1 MEYFQ
6 TIFQNRRKAGEHL
19 AKKLLPYTFEKPV
32 ILTLPREGV
41 PVAAKVAEKLEAP
54 LDVIVSRTLFAP
66 ENRVA
71 FGAIASG
78 DVVVL
83 DRSVQSS
90 LNLSDADVTKIID
103 QERTEMV
110 KDMVRYDS
118 GSHVARHI
126 AHHTVIIVDD
136 GQASGLAVRAA
147 IEAAR
152 ILYNP
157 HSIVF
162 AAPVCSKDMVSMI
175 KDVVDDIVCVNAPRK
190 LFSIGNWYEDFR
202 KVTDEEARGYINQ
215 LFNPKP
221 LLSF

>member
-1 MEYFQ
+1 MQYFQ
-6 TIFQNRRKAGEHL
+6 TIFRNRRNAGEHL

-41 PVAAKVAEKLEAP
+41 PVAAKVAEKLDAP
-54 LDVIVSRTLFAP
+54 LDVIVSRTLYAP
-66 ENRVA
+66 ESKIA

-83 DRSVQSS
+83 DRSIQSS
-90 LNLSDADVTKIID
+90 IALSDADVTKII
-103 QERTEMV
+103 ETEKAEMV
-110 KDMVRYDS
+110 KDMVKYDS
-118 GSHVARHI
+118 GAHVARHI
-126 AHHTVIIVDD
+126 AHHTVILVDD

-147 IEAAR
+147 AEAAR

-162 AAPVCSKDMVSMI
+162 AAPVCSKDMIAMI

-190 LFSIGNWYEDFR
+190 LFSIGNWYDDFQ

-215 LFNPKP
+215 LFHPKP